1 MTEYYIDNYFKDK
14 YDWKNISQEF
24 SLKNIDETKS
34 FFIEETNKSGL
45 KVESTKNFE
54 FKWI

>member
-1 MTEYYIDNYFKDK
+1 MQKHY
-14 YDWKNISQEF
+14 KNWSQEF
-24 SLKNIDETKS
+24 SSKNIDETKN